1 VHFFF
6 SILHDLIGIILS
18 MTEYLYFEQVYQ
30 FMLYFRLKFFFEQ
43 LSWRGCAQ
51 TNKQLKR
58 IKDLLRCGKIFK
70 KIIPFLQKQIVAIL
84 LSYLFQLRGHCY

>member
-1 VHFFF
+1 
-6 SILHDLIGIILS
+6 

-30 FMLYFRLKFFFEQ
+30 FLLYFHLKRFSFEQ

-58 IKDLLRCGKIFK
+58 IKDLLRCGKILK
-70 KIIPFLQKQIVAIL
+70 KIISFLQKQIVAIL
-84 LSYLFQLRGHCY
+84 LSYLFQLRWHCYYSVEKFVLM